1 MNEADLMRSIMIALS
16 NDGHFVCRANVGL
29 FFTKD
34 GRPIRSGLPTGFS
47 DIFGNRMG
55 DAKAFYMEV
64 KTPTGRATTEQ
75 LAFLNAMK
83 IRGAIAGVVR
93 SIEDAQ
99 ALLRNSHQ
107 SVL

>member
-29 FFTKD
+29 FFTQD
-34 GRPIRSGLPTGFS
+34 GRPIRSGLPVGFS

-55 DAKAFYMEV
+55 DAKAFYLEV
-64 KTPTGRATTEQ
+64 KTPTGKVTTEQ
-75 LAFLNAMK
+75 MAFINAMK

-99 ALLRNSHQ
+99 NMLR
-107 SVL
+107 

>member
-29 FFTKD
+29 FFTQD
-34 GRPIRSGLPTGFS
+34 GRPIRSGLPVGFS
-47 DIFGNRMG
+47 DLFGNRRD
-55 DAKAFYMEV
+55 DAKAFYLEV
-64 KTPTGRATTEQ
+64 KTPTGKVTTEQ
-75 LAFLNAMK
+75 MAFINAMK

-99 ALLRNSHQ
+99 KLLR
-107 SVL
+107 

>member
-16 NDGHFVCRANVGL
+16 NDGHFVARANVGL

-55 DAKAFYMEV
+55 DAKAFYLEV
-64 KTPTGRATTEQ
+64 KTPTGRVSTEQ
-75 LAFLNAMK
+75 LAFLHAMQM
-83 IRGAIAGVVR
+83 RGAISGVVR
-93 SIEDAQ
+93 SIEDAREV
-99 ALLRNSHQ
+99 LRKSHQ